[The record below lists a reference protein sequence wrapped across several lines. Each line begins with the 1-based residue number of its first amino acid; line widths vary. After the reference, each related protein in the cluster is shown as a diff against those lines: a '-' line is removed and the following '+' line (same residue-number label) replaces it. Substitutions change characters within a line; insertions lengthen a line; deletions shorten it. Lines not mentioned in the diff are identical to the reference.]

1 MLMLTMSLTLMLC
14 FIACGAVMHAVH
26 WQTAGTVSMAVL
38 CCAVLWF
45 AGYCAVLNAVHWP
58 NSRDNINLRCT
69 RSILAEALEA
79 VLLQQS

>member
-1 MLMLTMSLTLMLC
+1 MLMLTMSLMLMLC

-45 AGYCAVLNAVHWP
+45 VGYCAVMNAVH
-58 NSRDNINLRCT
+58 
-69 RSILAEALEA
+69 
-79 VLLQQS
+79 